1 MLILKIFYGIK
12 WKLSKVVEYT
22 IYIGGILKMLKQ
34 YYTIKEAGTHE
45 IIIQKSRFIGY
56 VSRAQTE
63 EEAQSFIQKI
73 KKQHH
78 TATHNCSAYM
88 IGDRDEIQKAN
99 DDGEPGGTAGIP
111 MLEVLKQLELKNTV
125 VVVTRYFGGIKL
137 GAGGL
142 IRAYS
147 TTTSETIKQVGIVKG
162 ELMQGYHVTIN
173 YPLLGKVENMLEH
186 SNYITDDKEYKEDVT
201 LTIYVHIDALD
212 KFKESIINLTN
223 DQAQLE
229 IGKQKY
235 VEKLI

>member
-1 MLILKIFYGIK
+1 MLN
-12 WKLSKVVEYT
+12 
-22 IYIGGILKMLKQ
+22 Q
-34 YYTIKEAGTHE
+34 YYTIKKDGTYE
-45 IIIQKSRFIGY
+45 IIIQKSRFIGN
-56 VSRAQTE
+56 VSRVQTE

-88 IGDRDEIQKAN
+88 IGERDEIQKAN

-142 IRAYS
+142 IRAYG

-162 ELMQGYHVTIN
+162 ELMQGYHVTID
-173 YPLLGKVENMLEH
+173 YPLLGKVENMIEH
-186 SNYITDDKEYKEDVT
+186 SNYIIDNKEYKEDVR
-201 LTIYVHIDALD
+201 LTIYVHIDELD
-212 KFKESIINLTN
+212 EFKKSIINLTN
-223 DQAQLE
+223 DQAQFE
-229 IGKQKY
+229 IGQQKY
-235 VEKLI
+235 VETSI